1 MADGEDN
8 MLNILAASGMRA
20 GDHGS
25 GATVRWRRSSAS
37 LLASELVEKVEKRG
51 GLAAARKEEKE
62 EAARVSR
69 GSEAR
74 RLKWRGKW
82 CGGGCC

>member
-37 LLASELVEKVEKRG
+37 LLASELVEKVEKKGRTGCGAEGGERG
-51 GLAAARKEEKE
+51 GR
-62 EAARVSR
+62 
-69 GSEAR
+69 
-74 RLKWRGKW
+74 
-82 CGGGCC
+82 